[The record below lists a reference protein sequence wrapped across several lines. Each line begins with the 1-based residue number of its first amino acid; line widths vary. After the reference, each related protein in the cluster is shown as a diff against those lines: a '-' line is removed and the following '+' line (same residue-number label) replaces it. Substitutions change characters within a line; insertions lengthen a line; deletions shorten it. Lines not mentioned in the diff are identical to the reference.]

1 MAKQILKVT
10 DDRAIFKRRPVY
22 AGHLPANEQHKV
34 AAGTEYEIQ
43 SYAYA
48 DSMGDFDEHIKFSL
62 KEGTIAGFNTWFIF
76 NRFAEVVFDGEVVYP
91 LEEQAAAQIIEITQD
106 TVLKRR
112 PVISSELT
120 EEELFNAAKGMTFD
134 LHSYAYADTA
144 GEFSDH
150 IRFAINNKEE
160 YIRGLSTWYAYEQHA
175 QVKFDDTVVYPLPEI
190 IKKSGTSTQPTPT
203 VATRPIPTPPP
214 TSKTYTGKQIKL
226 PGNKGTV
233 FSDQPI
239 VPAGMFTWG
248 QATHGATRIPQT
260 TEHADNIVKVA
271 GQLEKARQ
279 KIGKPFRITSW
290 YRPEPFNSRAGG
302 ARRSQHL
309 SGGAVDIVVAGH
321 MGREVA
327 AMLVGWW
334 PGGLGIYPGNRKHI
348 LHLDVGV
355 KRKWGF

>member
-1 MAKQILKVT
+1 MTKQVLKVT

-22 AGHLPANEQHKV
+22 AGHLPKSEQYKV

-62 KEGTIAGFNTWFIF
+62 KEGSVAGFNTWFIY
-76 NRFAEVVFDGEVVYP
+76 NRFAEVVFDDEVVYP
-91 LEEQAAAQIIEITQD
+91 LEEQTAAQIIEITQD

-112 PVISSELT
+112 PVGSKELT
-120 EEELFNAAKGMTFD
+120 EEELLKATKGMTFD
-134 LHSYAYADTA
+134 LHSYAYADTT
-144 GEFSDH
+144 GDFSDH
-150 IRFAINNKEE
+150 IRFAINNPEE
-160 YIRGLSTWYAYEQHA
+160 YIRGLSVWYVYEQHA

-190 IKKSGTSTQPTPT
+190 IKKPGTSTPPTPT
-203 VATRPIPTPPP
+203 VASQPVPTPSSA
-214 TSKTYTGKQIKL
+214 SKTYTGKQIKL

-239 VPAGMFTWG
+239 IPGGMFTWG
-248 QATHGATRIPQT
+248 QATHAATRIPQT
-260 TEHADNIVKVA
+260 AEHADNIVKIA
-271 GQLEKARQ
+271 KQLEKARQ
-279 KIGKPFRITSW
+279 QIGKPFRITSW

-309 SGGAVDIVVAGH
+309 SGGAVDIVVSGY
-321 MGREVA
+321 MGRELA
-327 AMLVGWW
+327 AMLISWW

-355 KRKWGF
+355 KRQWGF